1 MSLFKSSE
9 NILKKRSERTG
20 RASPFKI
27 LNVSLALV
35 YILQV
40 SRVQGWQICFGQQLC
55 VGAVVVII
63 HKPECSFLDCF
74 NFICICFG
82 TELP

>member
-1 MSLFKSSE
+1 MSSFKSSE
-9 NILKKRSERTG
+9 NSKKKRSERTG
-20 RASPFKI
+20 GASPFKI
-27 LNVSLALV
+27 LEVSLAL
-35 YILQV
+35 V
-40 SRVQGWQICFGQQLC
+40 SRVQGWQICFSQQLC